1 MPGRNKQQKFAEMHT
16 FPNVFQFENAKKR
29 DWANEVFKNKHPII
43 LELGCGK
50 GAYTLALAERY
61 PTINFIGI
69 DVKGSRLW
77 SGAKNA
83 IDAKLNNVAF
93 LRIQIDHLPE
103 YFSKDEIDS
112 IWITFPDPYPKKSKS
127 KKRLTSFK
135 FLQVYQQVLKPNSTI
150 YFKTDDLD
158 LYNFT
163 LETLNEHHFKII
175 RTTDNLYTS
184 GWTDEL
190 LFIKTHYEKMHL
202 ANGRTIKYVEFKIN

>member
-16 FPNVFQFENAKKR
+16 FANVFQFENAKKR
-29 DWANEVFKNKHPII
+29 DWAKEIFKNNDPIT
-43 LELGCGK
+43 LEVGCGK

-61 PTINFIGI
+61 PDRNFIGI

-127 KKRLTSFK
+127 KKRLTSLK
-135 FLQVYQQVLKPNSTI
+135 FLKVYQQVLKPNSTI
-150 YFKTDDLD
+150 YFKTDDID

-163 LETLNEHHFKII
+163 LETLNEHHFKIV
-175 RTTDNLYTS
+175 RSTDNLYAS